1 MEKLCSLQDISPP
14 TQVYK
19 NTIKSKIVST
29 VNATSAIAKLAI
41 QHVKEDSRCRF
52 SLLQSQ
58 STNEFPTID
67 ARKIRK

>member
-14 TQVYK
+14 TQVHK

-29 VNATSAIAKLAI
+29 VNATSAIAKLTI
-41 QHVKEDSRCRF
+41 QHVKDDSRCRF

>member
-14 TQVYK
+14 TQVHK
-19 NTIKSKIVST
+19 NVTKSNMDST

-52 SLLQSQ
+52 SL
-58 STNEFPTID
+58 
-67 ARKIRK
+67 